1 MIYVKPEGPRNAA
14 IMLVGEGPGADEEYY
29 GMPFCGAAGYEL
41 SSELRDAGI
50 ARSDCFVTNVV
61 RYRPEKNDISLFI
74 TGVKRDGES
83 RGFKFHNGMWVAPF
97 VIEHLQ
103 HLENEINEVRP
114 NVIVALGNTA
124 LWALTGHLGV
134 TKWRGSQMKSKFGP
148 KVVPILHP
156 ALILREYSWRAI
168 TVQDYKNRVVPESR
182 TPDYDPPKYD
192 FTIRPSF
199 GQVACILGVILSE
212 LGAKK
217 NYRVAVD
224 IETRKGQIAC
234 LGLATSTRRALC
246 IPFVCLE
253 NPSGY
258 WTTDEELWIIT
269 KLREIMT
276 HPNVWLVGQNFL
288 YDSQYII
295 NQWKFIPRCTQD
307 TMLWHHTLFPG
318 LQKGLDFLA
327 SLYAEFYCYWKD
339 EGKEWH
345 LKVDEEVLWNY
356 NCLDCVYTYE
366 VSERL
371 EESAERL
378 NLRKQVAFQQ
388 SQFLPVLGMM
398 LQGIKVDTARRKEY
412 HTQLENSIK
421 AEQSSIDYIV
431 GHPLN
436 TRSGPQMQRLFYTD
450 LKQKQIIS
458 RKTGSVTL
466 DSKAL
471 DTLSVREPLL
481 RPLIDKI
488 QNIRSMG
495 VFKSTFIEAELDP
508 DNRARCSFNIAGTE
522 TFRFSSS
529 TNAFGRGL
537 NLQNIPR
544 VGSDPDVRKM
554 FVPDMDCFIMDWD
567 LDRADLQVVVWEAG
581 DDGLKQALRENVD
594 LHTENAKVLLCA
606 RNVAKTWVHGCV
618 TAGHEV
624 LTPKG
629 WIPIEDYQ
637 GISDILVWDSSN
649 NKAFFEVPT
658 FVNKDIVDNED
669 LYQFVGTA
677 YDMETTADHRMPYK
691 VDDSST
697 WLVTQ
702 ANSLPPSARLPVSG
716 SYSGDVDLPKA
727 VVQLLVAYQAD
738 GYLDDRGRLSFH
750 FKKRRKIKRIQEI
763 LDECELQYAVYNG
776 GDGSTIIRVS
786 KQTLPFNKE
795 WKECGDYLLLLSA
808 NSLDTFLDE
817 LEFWDG
823 SRGATGAVRIST
835 TSEKNA
841 QWISTIAHLR
851 NRGSQLAKPLIR
863 SGRKP
868 LFRVSLNCRTKAR
881 LSSMEVTTRKAS
893 LVTVFCPKTTTGF
906 FFVRR
911 NGRIAITGNTN
922 YGGSARTMAA
932 NCGITVHQSDTMR
945 KRWFAAHPGIFDWH
959 RRVEQSLASHR
970 SVWNAFGYRRMYF
983 DRIEGILPEALAWI
997 PQSTVA
1003 IVINTGLVRVFRNLP
1018 EIQLLLQVHDSLVM
1032 QTNRVHIP
1040 SVFPKIRKLLEVTIP
1055 YPDPLVIPVSAK
1067 GSYVSWGDCE
1077 KIKEAA

>member
-14 IMLVGEGPGADEEYY
+14 IMLVGEGPGADEEHY
-29 GMPFCGAAGYEL
+29 GRPFCGAAGYEL

-97 VIEHLQ
+97 VIEHIQ

-371 EESAERL
+371 EESAEKL

-554 FVPDMDCFIMDWD
+554 FVPDDDCFIMDWD

-581 DDGLKQALRENVD
+581 DEGLKQALRENVD
-594 LHTENAKVLLCA
+594 LHTENAKVLLCQ
-606 RNVAKTWVHGCV
+606 RNVAKTWVHG
-618 TAGHEV
+618 
-624 LTPKG
+624 
-629 WIPIEDYQ
+629 
-637 GISDILVWDSSN
+637 
-649 NKAFFEVPT
+649 
-658 FVNKDIVDNED
+658 
-669 LYQFVGTA
+669 
-677 YDMETTADHRMPYK
+677 
-691 VDDSST
+691 
-697 WLVTQ
+697 
-702 ANSLPPSARLPVSG
+702 
-716 SYSGDVDLPKA
+716 
-727 VVQLLVAYQAD
+727 
-738 GYLDDRGRLSFH
+738 
-750 FKKRRKIKRIQEI
+750 
-763 LDECELQYAVYNG
+763 
-776 GDGSTIIRVS
+776 
-786 KQTLPFNKE
+786 
-795 WKECGDYLLLLSA
+795 
-808 NSLDTFLDE
+808 
-817 LEFWDG
+817 
-823 SRGATGAVRIST
+823 
-835 TSEKNA
+835 
-841 QWISTIAHLR
+841 
-851 NRGSQLAKPLIR
+851 
-863 SGRKP
+863 
-868 LFRVSLNCRTKAR
+868 
-881 LSSMEVTTRKAS
+881 
-893 LVTVFCPKTTTGF
+893 
-906 FFVRR
+906 
-911 NGRIAITGNTN
+911 TN
-922 YGGSARTMAA
+922 YGGSARTMAS

-945 KRWFAAHPGIFDWH
+945 KRWFAAHPGIFEWH
-959 RRVEQSLASHR
+959 RRVEQSLASYR

-1003 IVINTGLVRVFRNLP
+1003 IVINTGLVRVFHELP
-1018 EIQLLLQVHDSLVM
+1018 EVQLLLQVHDSLVM
-1032 QTNRVHIP
+1032 QSHRNNIP
-1040 SVFPKIRKLLEVTIP
+1040 SVFPKIRKCLEVTVP
-1055 YPDPLVIPVSAK
+1055 YPDPLIIPVSAK

-1077 KIKEAA
+1077 KLKEAA